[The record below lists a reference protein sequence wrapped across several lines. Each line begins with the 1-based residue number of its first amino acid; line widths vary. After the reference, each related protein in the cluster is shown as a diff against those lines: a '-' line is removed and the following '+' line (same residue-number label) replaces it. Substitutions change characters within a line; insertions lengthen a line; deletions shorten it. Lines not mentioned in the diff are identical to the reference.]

1 MKTLKTLCLLLAL
14 TAVFGVLGALPA
26 IAQKTSS
33 EAARSLEEEARDKAK
48 AMEEIEAH
56 YKVIDLFAGSWTGT
70 FKVVAQGMPPKE
82 LSVPATLESQWAF
95 DHKWLQSVMFFDL
108 GKDGA
113 FRTTNFLGF
122 NPGTHQLKSVSFTDG
137 DPREM
142 VEIGTW
148 DEATKT
154 LVFQGTMINYFT
166 HDSFD
171 RRETLKVL
179 DADRF
184 NYSLDFI
191 FKDKTEIRAIDGVFT
206 RKK

>member
-1 MKTLKTLCLLLAL
+1 MKMLKMLCFPLAL
-14 TAVFGVLGALPA
+14 AAVLGTLPA
-26 IAQKTSS
+26 MAQKTSS
-33 EAARSLEEEARDKAK
+33 EAARSLEEEARDKAR
-48 AMEEIEAH
+48 AMEEIEAR
-56 YKVIDLFAGSWTGT
+56 YKVIELFAGSWTGT

-95 DHKWLQSVMFFDL
+95 DHKWLQGVMFFDL
-108 GKDGA
+108 GKDGS

-166 HDSFD
+166 KDSFD

-184 NYSLDFI
+184 SYSLDFI
-191 FKDKTEIRAIDGVFT
+191 FKDKTEIRAIDGVFA